1 MPLGKKRNGEGF
13 FHADYLFFLLGE
25 CWGPILTDYL
35 IDAGP
40 ENFRLV
46 ELDYIYG
53 SGWNSSWVRYLL
65 LESWALTQVT
75 PLGASGFFF
84 NNCYLLTKPLK
95 LSSADTSVRSLPG
108 ASQGLTTPSEAWAK
122 PLQCHL
128 RVCEKCGRSRPSL
141 DWARICSLMRSQCD
155 LCAHQS

>member
-1 MPLGKKRNGEGF
+1 MVRGFICRLPLFSVGGMVRA
-13 FHADYLFFLLGE
+13 HPDRLSHW
-25 CWGPILTDYL
+25 CWTRKFQTG
-35 IDAGP
+35 
-40 ENFRLV
+40 
-46 ELDYIYG
+46 
-53 SGWNSSWVRYLL
+53 WVRLHLWEWLKQQLGQVLNLL
-65 LESWALTQVT
+65 LESWALAQVT

-95 LSSADTSVRSLPG
+95 LNSAEASVRSLPG
-108 ASQGLTTPSEAWAK
+108 ASQGLTTPSEVWAK